1 MSSFT
6 VTAHCWKHVWVF
18 VIVVS
23 DVGIW
28 EKLAFAGTALWNGLL
43 FWVTEVSTYE
53 WPLTAVGET

>member
-6 VTAHCWKHVWVF
+6 VTVHCWKHVWVYI
-18 VIVVS
+18 IVVA

-28 EKLAFAGTALWNGLL
+28 EKLAFADTALWNGLL
-43 FWVTEVSTYE
+43 FWVPEVSTYE